1 MRTPTTRPR
10 ARRAIGAAAVTI
22 ALSGAVTAPA
32 GAITYAA
39 NPAHR
44 STVPA
49 PAQLSA
55 AAPAALAAAAVDLRA
70 YADPQLGPN
79 VLVMKPSMST
89 EQIRSVFDTV
99 AQRQVPNH
107 FGPQRY
113 AIVFEPG
120 IYGSAANPLVVQV
133 GYGTQVAGLGRT
145 PAEVVV
151 HGSINVY
158 NQCDVNGCIALNNFW
173 RSLSNLTIDVA
184 GGEGCR
190 KDTEFWAVSQAAP
203 MRDVVINGRTTLM
216 DYCTAGPQYASGGFI
231 ANSTLTGPPVVNGSQ
246 QQFFV
251 RNTALPGWSNGVWNQ
266 MFVGS
271 PGAPASTFPSTA
283 PGPYTTIDRTPVV
296 RETPRLT
303 QPDGTRGVL
312 VPGVRTDSAGP
323 SATSGRVIPL
333 DQFVIATPSSTVPA
347 INKALREGKHLL
359 LTPGTYS
366 LQQTIRVS
374 RPGTVVLGLGLPALS
389 QRTGQP
395 VIATSSVPGVTISGV
410 MLDAG
415 PKRSKT
421 ILQVGD
427 AHGNAG
433 SKRRSAGAGSTP
445 TLVSDVFLRVG
456 GAAAGST
463 TTAMTVDA
471 SNVILD
477 NIWAW
482 RADHGEGVGWT
493 VNPADHGVVVNGDDV
508 TAYGLFVE
516 HFLRTEVVWN
526 GERGRVY
533 FFQNEKPYD
542 VPSQSAWM
550 MTPTFKGYPA
560 FQVTSDVRSFEGWG
574 MGSYSFFNQHQG
586 IHLSTAFVAP
596 TRPGVRLNHLLTRW
610 LNGDGGIDSVV
621 NGVGAPV
628 DATNPGPSTV
638 VSHPGATR

>member
-1 MRTPTTRPR
+1 MRNPLATTG
-10 ARRAIGAAAVTI
+10 ARRVIGTAALVLTLSAG
-22 ALSGAVTAPA
+22 ALTPA
-32 GAITYAA
+32 GASTGASIL
-39 NPAHR
+39 PAH
-44 STVPA
+44 
-49 PAQLSA
+49 L
-55 AAPAALAAAAVDLRA
+55 PAASVAGSLAAAVDLA
-70 YADPQLGPN
+70 PYADPQLGPN
-79 VLVMKPSMST
+79 VLVMKPTMRV

-107 FGPQRY
+107 FGPERY

-120 IYGSAANPLVVQV
+120 TYGTAANPLVVQV

-145 PAEVVV
+145 PADVVV

-190 KDTEFWAVSQAAP
+190 KDTQFWAVSQAAP

-296 RETPRLT
+296 RETPRLVT
-303 QPDGTRGVL
+303 QPDATRGVL
-312 VPGVRTDSAGP
+312 VPGVRTDSTGP

-395 VIATSSVPGVTISGV
+395 VLATASVPGVTISGV

-415 PKRSKT
+415 AKRSKT

-433 SKRRSAGAGSTP
+433 STRRPGGSGDTP

-463 TTAMTVDA
+463 TTAVTVDA

-493 VNPADHGVVVNGDDV
+493 TNPADHGVIVNGDDV

-596 TRPGVRLNHLLTRW
+596 TRPSVRLNHLLTRW
-610 LNGDGGIDSVV
+610 LDGDGGIDSVV

-628 DATNPGPSTV
+628 DATSPGPSTV
-638 VSHPGATR
+638 VSYPVATR